1 MTELV
6 WLVLR
11 AAGFA
16 LLLQA
21 AGAALFLAAF
31 GTRLTDAAAAVRHTG
46 RNTAIAALVVLAAQ
60 YLIEPVYMA
69 GEWAGMTDAALH
81 HLVLAS
87 ATGATLALRAAAMVA
102 VVGGLASHGRAAR
115 AAAAAAGVVAVVGSF
130 ILTGHTAVHPHRVL
144 LAALL
149 LIHLLCVVFWFGALG
164 PLRQVCALE
173 PRERAAH
180 VLRMFSAA
188 ALWLVPLLAL
198 AGAGMAVLL
207 LPDLAALLAP
217 YGLLL
222 LAKVALFAALM
233 ALAALN
239 RLRLV
244 PALARGDPRATKRLR
259 QSVAAEYL
267 LIWVV
272 LAVTA
277 ALTGLFSPAPADA
290 GAA

>member
-31 GTRLTDAAAAVRHTG
+31 GTWLTDSAGAVRQTG

-60 YLIEPVYMA
+60 YLIEPVHMA
-69 GEWAGMTDAALH
+69 GEWAGMTDVALH

-102 VVGGLASHGRAAR
+102 IVGGLASHGRAAR
-115 AAAAAAGVVAVVGSF
+115 AAAGVVAVVGSF

-144 LAALL
+144 LATLL
-149 LIHLLCVVFWFGALG
+149 LIHLFCVAFWFGALG

-217 YGLLL
+217 YGRLL

>member
-1 MTELV
+1 MSELA

-21 AGAALFLAAF
+21 AGAALFMAAF
-31 GTRLTDAAAAVRHTG
+31 GTGLTRCAAAVRRTL
-46 RNTAIAALVVLAAQ
+46 RNTAIAALLVLAGQ
-60 YLIEPVYMA
+60 YLIEPVHLA
-69 GEWAGMTDAALH
+69 GEWAGITDAALH
-81 HLVLAS
+81 HLVLTSAS
-87 ATGATLALRAAAMVA
+87 GATLALRAAGIVA
-102 VVGGLASHGRAAR
+102 VMAGLGFRGRAAR
-115 AAAAAAGVVAVVGSF
+115 AAALAGVAAVVGSF
-130 ILTGHTAVHPHRVL
+130 ILTGHTAVHAHRVL

-149 LIHLLCVVFWFGALG
+149 LIHLLCVAFWFGALG

-180 VLRMFSAA
+180 VLKAFSAA

-198 AGAGMAVLL
+198 AGAGMAALL
-207 LPDLAALLAP
+207 LPDFSALLAP
-217 YGLLL
+217 YGWLLMT
-222 LAKVALFAALM
+222 KVALFAALM

-244 PALARGDPRATKRLR
+244 PALARGEPRATQRLR
-259 QSVAAEYL
+259 QSVAAEYV
-267 LIWVV
+267 LICVV

-277 ALTGLFSPAPADA
+277 ALTGLFSPVPDDA
-290 GAA
+290 SAS

>member
-21 AGAALFLAAF
+21 AGAALFMAAF
-31 GTRLTDAAAAVRHTG
+31 GTWLTGSAAAVRHTG

-60 YLIEPVYMA
+60 YLIEPVHMA

-115 AAAAAAGVVAVVGSF
+115 AAAAAGVVAVVGSF

-149 LIHLLCVVFWFGALG
+149 LIHLFCVVFWFGALR

-198 AGAGMAVLL
+198 AGAGMAMLL

-217 YGLLL
+217 YGRLL
-222 LAKVALFAALM
+222 LAKVVLFAALM

-244 PALARGDPRATKRLR
+244 PALARGDARATQRLR

-277 ALTGLFSPAPADA
+277 ALTGLFSPVPADA
-290 GAA
+290 GPA